1 MNEKNDIDLLD
12 IEILPRRKFLS
23 RNEKTGDGF
32 VYFLIENM
40 KVVYIG
46 KTFNSYERRLA
57 EHSRRLNFD
66 HYATI
71 NYGKI
76 SEIDLKKKELYWI
89 IKCYPIL
96 NCCLTIYEKYNSKK
110 MGIKT
115 SQEIINWC
123 LNNYML
129 SQ

>member
-1 MNEKNDIDLLD
+1 MNEKNDMDLLN

-46 KTFNSYERRLA
+46 KTFNSYKRRLA

-76 SEIDLKKKELYWI
+76 AEIALKKRIILDNKMFSNIELLFDNI
-89 IKCYPIL
+89 
-96 NCCLTIYEKYNSKK
+96 
-110 MGIKT
+110 
-115 SQEIINWC
+115 
-123 LNNYML
+123 
-129 SQ
+129 